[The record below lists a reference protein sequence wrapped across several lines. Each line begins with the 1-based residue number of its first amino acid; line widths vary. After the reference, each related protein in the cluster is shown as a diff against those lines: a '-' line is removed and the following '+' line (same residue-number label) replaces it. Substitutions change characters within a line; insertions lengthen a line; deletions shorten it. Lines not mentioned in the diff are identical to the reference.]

1 MNRAAQ
7 SLVAV
12 LLGATLLGVTLTG
25 RFTSYVRPGLGPLL
39 VISGVILTLVGLAS
53 LVGILVGWRR
63 NAAESAG
70 NDHGDDHGDDDGH
83 DHGRSRAPWLILA
96 PIFVLLLVAPPAL
109 GAEAVLHNAG
119 SQAVNGVDGV
129 QKAVSDAGYGAGS
142 PTTTQDKSGAG
153 GGGYAFNDGSGSG
166 EGAAAFAQKR
176 PTRSF
181 PALPSSKDPQLTL
194 YDFIQRALYDAG
206 SSVVNTPVT
215 VTAFVAPA
223 GDGFTGGYTLAR
235 LKVSCCAAD
244 ATPMQV
250 HVDGSVPLPVNT
262 WVTAVVTA
270 QDGSASS
277 ENDYV
282 PTVNVTTLTTMDQPS
297 DPYEH

>member
-7 SLVAV
+7 SMIAMV
-12 LLGATLLGVTLTG
+12 LGGALLGVTLTG

-39 VISGVILTLVGLAS
+39 LIAGAVLVLVGLLS
-53 LVGILVGWRR
+53 LVEVAVQARR
-63 NAAESAG
+63 AHQAAAASS
-70 NDHGDDHGDDDGH
+70 DDAHGH

-109 GAEAVLHNAG
+109 GAEAVTHNAG
-119 SQAVNGVDGV
+119 SQAVNGIDGV

-142 PTTTQDKSGAG
+142 PTTTPDKSGA

-181 PALPSSKDPQLTL
+181 PALPSGKDPQIAL
-194 YDFIQRALYDAG
+194 YDFIQRALYDAD

-223 GDGFTGGYTLAR
+223 GDGFSGGYTLAR

-244 ATPMQV
+244 ATPLQV

-270 QDGSASS
+270 QDGSASA

>member
-7 SLVAV
+7 SMIAMV
-12 LLGATLLGVTLTG
+12 LGGALLGVTLTG

-39 VISGVILTLVGLAS
+39 LIAGAVLVLVGLLS
-53 LVGILVGWRR
+53 LVEVAVQARHAHQAG
-63 NAAESAG
+63 AASS
-70 NDHGDDHGDDDGH
+70 DDAHGH
-83 DHGRSRAPWLILA
+83 DHGRSRSPWLILA

-109 GAEAVLHNAG
+109 GAEAVTHNAG
-119 SQAVNGVDGV
+119 SQAVNGIDGV
-129 QKAVSDAGYGAGS
+129 QKAVTDAGYGAGS
-142 PTTTQDKSGAG
+142 PTTTPDKSGAG

-181 PALPSSKDPQLTL
+181 PALPGGKDPQITL
-194 YDFIQRALYDAG
+194 YDFIQRALYDAD

-223 GDGFTGGYTLAR
+223 GDGFSGGYTLAR

-270 QDGSASS
+270 QDGSASA